1 MNAQNVHTAKHI
13 GKIALVTGGTSG
25 IGLATARRLVMEGA
39 AVIVTGRRQK
49 ELDAA
54 VEKIGPATLGVRGDI
69 GDLADL
75 DQLFA
80 AIKERHGRL
89 DILFANA
96 GSGHLLPLGAIT
108 EQHLDETFRVNVKG
122 TLFTVQK
129 ALPLMP
135 DGSSIVINGSMAASK
150 GMPAFS
156 VYAASKAALRSF
168 ARGWTTDLKA
178 RRIRVNVVAP
188 GTIITPGYKTG
199 GLSDEQIEGFKAMAS
214 AAAPLGRTG
223 IDDEV
228 ARAVSFLASDDASYI
243 TGIELF
249 VDGGT
254 AQI

>member
-1 MNAQNVHTAKHI
+1 MSAEKHA

-25 IGLATARRLVMEGA
+25 IGLATAQRFALEGA
-39 AVIVTGRRQK
+39 AVVVSGRRQN

-54 VEKIGPATLGVRGDI
+54 VAKIGRGAMGVRGDV
-69 GDLADL
+69 GDLQDL
-75 DQLFA
+75 DRLVA

-108 EQHLDETFRVNVKG
+108 EEHVDETFRVNVKG

-135 DGSSIVINGSMAASK
+135 DGGAIVINGSMAASR

-156 VYAASKAALRSF
+156 VYAASKAALRAF
-168 ARGWTTDLKA
+168 ARGWTVDLKA
-178 RRIRVNVVAP
+178 RGIRVNVVAP

-199 GLSDEQIEGFKAMAS
+199 GLTDEQIDGFKAMAS

-223 IDDEV
+223 TVDEV
-228 ARAVSFLASDDASYI
+228 AKAVSFLASDDASYI

>member
-1 MNAQNVHTAKHI
+1 MNARNVQAPKHA
-13 GKIALVTGGTSG
+13 GKVALITGGSSG
-25 IGLATARRLVMEGA
+25 IGLATAQRMALEGA
-39 AVIVTGRRQK
+39 TVIVTGRRQK

-54 VEKIGPATLGVRGDI
+54 LETLGGAAMGVQGDV
-69 GDLADL
+69 GSLQDL
-75 DQLFA
+75 DRLFV

-96 GSGHLLPLGAIT
+96 GSGHLLSLGAIT
-108 EQHLDETFRVNVKG
+108 ERHVDETFRVNVKG

-129 ALPLMP
+129 ALPLLP
-135 DGSSIVINGSMAASK
+135 DGSAIVINGSMAASK

-168 ARGWTTDLKA
+168 ARSWTTDLKA

-199 GLSDEQIEGFKAMAS
+199 GLSDDQIDGFKAMAS

-223 IDDEV
+223 TEDEV

>member
-1 MNAQNVHTAKHI
+1 MTATTRNAKRHER
-13 GKIALVTGGTSG
+13 KIVLVTGGTSG
-25 IGLATARRLVMEGA
+25 IGLATAKRLAQEGA
-39 AVIVTGRRQK
+39 TVVITGRRQAA
-49 ELDAA
+49 LDAA
-54 VEKIGPATLGVRGDI
+54 VREIGDATGVRGDI
-69 GDLADL
+69 GNLEDL

-80 AIKERHGRL
+80 TIKQRHGRV
-89 DILFANA
+89 DIVFANA

-108 EQHLDETFRVNVKG
+108 EQHVDETFRVNVKG

-135 DGSSIVINGSMAASK
+135 DGSAVVINGSMAATK

-156 VYAASKAALRSF
+156 VYAASKAALRCF
-168 ARGWTTDLKA
+168 ARGWTVDLKA
-178 RRIRVNVVAP
+178 RGIRVNVVAP

-199 GLSDEQIEGFKAMAS
+199 GLNDEQIAAFKAMAS

-223 IDDEV
+223 TEEEV
-228 ARAVSFLASDDASYI
+228 AAAVSFLASDDASYI

>member
-1 MNAQNVHTAKHI
+1 V
-13 GKIALVTGGTSG
+13 
-25 IGLATARRLVMEGA
+25 
-39 AVIVTGRRQK
+39 VITGRRQA

-54 VEKIGPATLGVRGDI
+54 VREIGHATGVRGDV
-69 GDLADL
+69 GNLDDL
-75 DQLFA
+75 DHLFA
-80 AIKERHGRL
+80 VIEEHHGRV
-89 DILFANA
+89 DIVFANA

-108 EQHLDETFRVNVKG
+108 EANVDETFRVNVKG

-135 DGSSIVINGSMAASK
+135 DGSAVVINGSMAASK

-156 VYAASKAALRSF
+156 VYAASKAALRAF
-168 ARGWTTDLKA
+168 ARGWTVDLKT
-178 RRIRVNVVAP
+178 RGIRVNVVAP

-199 GLSDEQIEGFKAMAS
+199 GLSDEQIAAFKAMAS

-223 IDDEV
+223 TEDEV
-228 ARAVSFLASDDASYI
+228 AAAVSFLASDDATYI

>member
-1 MNAQNVHTAKHI
+1 MNTSKVHAAKHE
-13 GKIALVTGGTSG
+13 GRIALVTGGSSG
-25 IGLATARRLVMEGA
+25 IGLATAERLAREGA
-39 AVIVTGRRQK
+39 TVVVTGRRQT

-54 VEKIGPATLGVRGDI
+54 VRTVRRGAVGVCGDITNLEDLDRLFATL
-69 GDLADL
+69 
-75 DQLFA
+75 
-80 AIKERHGRL
+80 KERHGRL

-108 EQHLDETFRVNVKG
+108 EQHFDETFRVNVKG

-135 DGSSIVINGSMAASK
+135 DGSAIVINGSMAATK

-168 ARGWTTDLKA
+168 ARVWTVDLKA
-178 RRIRVNVVAP
+178 RGIRVNVVAP

-199 GLSDEQIEGFKAMAS
+199 GLSDEQIEGFKAMAA

-223 IDDEV
+223 TEDEV
-228 ARAVSFLASDDASYI
+228 AKAVSFLASDDASYI

>member
-1 MNAQNVHTAKHI
+1 MAATTRNSRRHE

-25 IGLATARRLVMEGA
+25 IGLASAKRLAEEGA
-39 AVIVTGRRQK
+39 TVVITGRRQAA
-49 ELDAA
+49 LD
-54 VEKIGPATLGVRGDI
+54 LM
-69 GDLADL
+69 
-75 DQLFA
+75 
-80 AIKERHGRL
+80 
-89 DILFANA
+89 
-96 GSGHLLPLGAIT
+96 PLGAIT
-108 EQHLDETFRVNVKG
+108 EAHIDETFRVNVKG

-135 DGSSIVINGSMAASK
+135 DGSAVVINGSMAASK

-168 ARGWTTDLKA
+168 ARSWTVDLKA
-178 RRIRVNVVAP
+178 RGIRVNVVAP

-199 GLSDEQIEGFKAMAS
+199 GLNDEQIAAFKTMAS

-223 IDDEV
+223 TEDEV
-228 ARAVSFLASDDASYI
+228 AAAVSFLASDDASYI

-249 VDGGT
+249 IDGGT

>member
-1 MNAQNVHTAKHI
+1 MNASPLHATRHQ
-13 GKIALVTGGTSG
+13 GKIALITGGSSG
-25 IGLATARRLVMEGA
+25 IGLATAKRLAREGA
-39 AVIVTGRRQK
+39 TVVVTGRRQS

-54 VEKIGPATLGVRGDI
+54 VLTIGHDAAGVRGDI
-69 GDLADL
+69 GNVEDL
-75 DQLFA
+75 DRLFA
-80 AIKERHGRL
+80 TIKERHGRL
-89 DILFANA
+89 DIVFANA

-108 EQHLDETFRVNVKG
+108 EQHLDDTFRVNVKG

-135 DGSSIVINGSMAASK
+135 DGSAIVINGSMAASK

-156 VYAASKAALRSF
+156 VYAASKAALRCF

-178 RRIRVNVVAP
+178 RRIRVNVIAP

-199 GLSDEQIEGFKAMAS
+199 GLTDQQIEGFKAMAS

-223 IDDEV
+223 TEDEV

-243 TGIELF
+243 TGVELF